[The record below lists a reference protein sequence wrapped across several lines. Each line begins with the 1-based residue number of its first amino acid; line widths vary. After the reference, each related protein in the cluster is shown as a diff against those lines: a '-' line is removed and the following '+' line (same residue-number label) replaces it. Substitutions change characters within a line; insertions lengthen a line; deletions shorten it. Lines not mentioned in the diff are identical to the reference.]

1 MGRWWR
7 AAAVVLGVGL
17 HVPAPVAAAPRPQ
30 PAAPTLT
37 KPPELVEFV
46 AAEYPESERAE
57 GRTATVTLR
66 IHIDASGGVEKVEV
80 VQSAGEA
87 FDAAAVAA
95 AQGFRFTPAE
105 VGGKPAAIPI
115 LYDYRFALTEAPPAP
130 ATAAFEGVIR
140 DRTSGE
146 PLAGVTV
153 SVRGEGDE
161 GTEPRSV
168 TTGADGRF
176 VFDALPPGPIAIE
189 LAGEALTAT
198 STTETLE
205 PGQRLEV
212 AYDVSPPP
220 SAAPDEPE
228 GDDLEIVVVAPPLR
242 REVVSTSVTAD
253 EARRVPGTSGDV
265 VRVVESLP
273 GVARSAAGAGQLVV
287 WGAAPQSTRV
297 YVDGVPISR
306 LYHEGGLRSVV
317 HPSLVESIAL
327 VPGGYGAAFGRGL
340 GGLVTVGAKT
350 PERERVGGRLHADV
364 LDASAMLTGPLGKRK
379 RLHLAAAARGSYLE
393 PWARPLLDRD
403 ASGLVPIPRYG
414 DGQVRAQWRPNA
426 KDRLEAVALVSVDR
440 FRRGVPSPDPALAV
454 SDARQLD
461 FGRAY
466 ARWTRDTGD
475 GRVLVVTPFVGYD
488 RRRNTSRFGPV
499 TTAIDADA
507 VLAGV
512 RASRRARVNEHLVL
526 EAGLDAEVETTTL
539 RRVGSLGLPAREGDV
554 RVFGQP
560 PPDQLAADTWR
571 VTEVGA
577 APYVEAEV
585 SLFDGALELVP
596 GLRLDPYA
604 RAVSRRN
611 PPAAGAPAV
620 GLYRHDFA
628 AEPRLAV
635 VGRPHERVQLRAA
648 AGLYRQRP
656 AAEDLSAAF
665 GTPSLPSARA
675 LHTVLGTTVQI
686 VRSLSLDATGF
697 FTRAHQLAMRNPADS
712 PLPARA
718 LEPIGRGRAYGL
730 QVLLRQELARGL
742 SGWVA
747 YTLMRAERKD
757 RPDAGFRPF
766 DFDQTHV
773 LTAVLAQRLPWKL
786 EASGRFRYATGL
798 PRTPVEGAYFDARRN
813 RYQPVFGAHNSI
825 RIPQFVQLDLR
836 VAKIFDI
843 QRTTLE
849 LYLEVLNVW
858 NRANAEEIV
867 YSPDFRDAGYIRGF
881 PVLPNLGV
889 QWDF

>member
-1 MGRWWR
+1 MTALGLGLG
-7 AAAVVLGVGL
+7 AAPPVWA
-17 HVPAPVAAAPRPQ
+17 APAPRPA
-30 PAAPTLT
+30 PAPQLT

-46 AAEYPESERAE
+46 EAEYPESERAE
-57 GRTATVTLR
+57 GKSATVTLR
-66 IHIDASGGVEKVEV
+66 IHIDASGGVEDVEV
-80 VQSAGEA
+80 VESAGEA
-87 FDAAAVAA
+87 FDAAARAA
-95 AQGFRFTPAE
+95 ALKFRFTAAE
-105 VGGKPAAIPI
+105 VDGKPAAIPI
-115 LYDYRFALTEAPPAP
+115 LYDYRFELAVAPPAP
-130 ATAAFEGVIR
+130 VTAAFEGVVR
-140 DRTSGE
+140 DRSTGQ
-146 PLAGVTV
+146 PLVGVTV
-153 SVRGEGDE
+153 TVRGADE
-161 GTEPRSV
+161 AEPRSV
-168 TTGADGRF
+168 ITGADGRF
-176 VFDALPPGPIAIE
+176 AFDELPPGALAIE
-189 LAGEALTAT
+189 LAGERLTAT
-198 STTETLE
+198 ATTETLE

-220 SAAPDEPE
+220 VPTPSEPD

-242 REVVSTSVTAD
+242 REVVATSVTAD

-273 GVARSAAGAGQLVV
+273 GVGRSAAGAGQLVV

-306 LYHEGGLRSVV
+306 LYHEGGFRSVL

-327 VPGGYGAAFGRGL
+327 VPGGYGAAYGRGL
-340 GGLVTVGAKT
+340 GGLVTVDATT

-379 RLHLAAAARGSYLE
+379 RLHVAAAARGSYLAA
-393 PWARPLLDRD
+393 WARPLLDRD

-414 DGQVRAQWRPNA
+414 DGQLRAQWRPNA
-426 KDRLEAVALVSVDR
+426 RDRLEAVALVGVDR

-475 GRVLVVTPFVGYD
+475 GTVVVVTPFVGYD
-488 RRRNTSRFGPV
+488 RRRNQSRFGPI
-499 TTAIDADA
+499 TASIDADA

-512 RASRRARVNEHLVL
+512 RASRRARVQEWLVL
-526 EAGLDAEVETTTL
+526 EVGLDAEVETTTL

-554 RVFGQP
+554 RTFGQP
-560 PPDQLAADTWR
+560 PPDQLAADEWR
-571 VTEVGA
+571 VTEVGV
-577 APYVEAEV
+577 APYAEASV
-585 SLFDGALELVP
+585 SLFDGGLELVP

-620 GLYRHDFA
+620 GLYHHDFA
-628 AEPRLAV
+628 AEPRLAI
-635 VGRPHERVQLRAA
+635 VGRPHDRVQLRAA

-656 AAEDLSAAF
+656 AADDLSAAF
-665 GTPSLPSARA
+665 GTPGLPASRG
-675 LHTVLGTTVQI
+675 LHTVLGATVKI

-697 FTRAHQLAMRNPADS
+697 FTRAHDLAVRNPADS

-730 QVLLRQELARGL
+730 QVLLRQELTRGL

-747 YTLMRAERKD
+747 YTLMRSERKD
-757 RPDAGFRPF
+757 RPDAGFRRF

-773 LTAVLAQRLPWKL
+773 LTAVLAQRLPWGL

-825 RIPQFVQLDLR
+825 RIPAFVQLDLR
-836 VAKIFDI
+836 ASKRFDI
-843 QRTTLE
+843 AKTALE
-849 LYLEVLNVW
+849 IYLEVLNVW

-867 YSPDFRDAGYIRGF
+867 YSPDFRDAGYIRGL

>member
-1 MGRWWR
+1 MIAVPILGRSSPLRTLPGRWLVLV
-7 AAAVVLGVGL
+7 AALGMG
-17 HVPAPVAAAPRPQ
+17 APRLAIAAAPAPER
-30 PAAPTLT
+30 AAPKLT
-37 KPPELVEFV
+37 KAPELVTFV
-46 AAEYPESERAE
+46 QAQYPASEQAE
-57 GRTATVTLR
+57 GRSATVTLR
-66 IHIDASGGVEKVEV
+66 IHIDAEGGVEKVEV
-80 VQSAGEA
+80 VESAGEA
-87 FDAAAVAA
+87 FDAAAQAA
-95 AQGFRFTPAE
+95 ALGFRFTPAE
-105 VGGKPAAIPI
+105 LDDKPAAISI
-115 LYDYRFALTEAPPAP
+115 LYDYRFTIAEPEPAP
-130 ATAAFEGVIR
+130 TTAAFEGVIR
-140 DRTSGE
+140 DRTTGA

-153 SVRGEGDE
+153 TVRSEGEA
-161 GTEPRSV
+161 EPRSV
-168 TTGADGRF
+168 ITAADGRF
-176 VFDALPPGPIAIE
+176 VFDALPPGSLAIE
-189 LAGEALTAT
+189 LTGERLTAT
-198 STTETLE
+198 ATTETIE

-220 SAAPDEPE
+220 APTPDEPD
-228 GDDLEIVVVAPPLR
+228 GDDLEIVVVAPLLR
-242 REVVSTSVTAD
+242 REVVATSVTAE

-306 LYHEGGLRSVV
+306 LYHEGGFRSVI
-317 HPSLVESIAL
+317 HPSLVGSIDL

-340 GGLVTVGAKT
+340 GGLVTVQART
-350 PERERVGGRLHADV
+350 PERERVGGRVHADV

-379 RLHLAAAARGSYLE
+379 RLHVAAAARGSYLE

-414 DGQVRAQWRPNA
+414 DGQLRAQWRPNA
-426 KDRLEAVALVSVDR
+426 RDRLEAVALVSVDR

-454 SDARQLD
+454 ADTRQLD

-466 ARWTRDTGD
+466 ARWTRDSGD
-475 GRVLVVTPFVGYD
+475 GTMLT
-488 RRRNTSRFGPV
+488 
-499 TTAIDADA
+499 
-507 VLAGV
+507 
-512 RASRRARVNEHLVL
+512 
-526 EAGLDAEVETTTL
+526 
-539 RRVGSLGLPAREGDV
+539 
-554 RVFGQP
+554 
-560 PPDQLAADTWR
+560 
-571 VTEVGA
+571 
-577 APYVEAEV
+577 
-585 SLFDGALELVP
+585 VP

-620 GLYRHDFA
+620 GLYHHDFA

-635 VGRPHERVQLRAA
+635 VGRPHERLALRTAV
-648 AGLYRQRP
+648 GLYRQRP
-656 AAEDLSAAF
+656 ASEDLSAAF
-665 GTPSLPSARA
+665 GTPALPAARA
-675 LHTVLGTTVQI
+675 LHTVLGANVEI
-686 VRSLSLDATGF
+686 LRSLALEATGF
-697 FTRAHQLAMRNPADS
+697 FTRSHDLAVRNSADA
-712 PLPARA
+712 PLPSRA
-718 LEPIGRGRAYGL
+718 LEPVGRGRAYGL
-730 QVLLRQELARGL
+730 QVLLRQSLARGL

-747 YTLMRAERKD
+747 YTLMRSERKD
-757 RPDAGFRPF
+757 RPEAGFRRF

-773 LTAVLAQRLPWKL
+773 LTAVLAQRLPWGL

-825 RIPQFVQLDLR
+825 RIPPFLQLDLR
-836 VAKIFDI
+836 VAKIFAI

-849 LYLEVLNVW
+849 IYLEVLNAW

>member
-1 MGRWWR
+1 M
-7 AAAVVLGVGL
+7 ALGVGL
-17 HVPAPVAAAPRPQ
+17 GTMRSVVAAPAPAPTAPR
-30 PAAPTLT
+30 LT
-37 KPPELVEFV
+37 KPPALVQFV
-46 AAEYPESERAE
+46 EAEYPESERAE
-57 GRTATVTLR
+57 GRIATVTLR
-66 IHIDASGGVEKVEV
+66 IHIDAQGGVERVEV
-80 VQSAGEA
+80 VESAGPA
-87 FDAAAVAA
+87 FDAAARAA
-95 AQGFRFTPAE
+95 ALRFRFTPAE
-105 VGGKPAAIPI
+105 VDGKPTAIPI
-115 LYDYRFALTEAPPAP
+115 LYDYRFELAVAPSTPV
-130 ATAAFEGVIR
+130 TAAFEGIIR
-140 DRTSGE
+140 DRTTGA

-153 SVRGEGDE
+153 TVRGEAE
-161 GTEPRSV
+161 AEPRTV
-168 TTGADGRF
+168 ITAADGRF
-176 VFDALPPGPIAIE
+176 VFDALPPGELTIE
-189 LAGEALTAT
+189 LAGERLTAT
-198 STTETLE
+198 ATTETIE

-220 SAAPDEPE
+220 APTPDEPD

-242 REVVSTSVTAD
+242 REVVATSVTAE

-297 YVDGVPISR
+297 YVDGVPVSR
-306 LYHEGGLRSVV
+306 LYHEGGFRSVI
-317 HPSLVESIAL
+317 HPSLVESIDL

-340 GGLVTVGAKT
+340 GGLVTVQART

-379 RLHLAAAARGSYLE
+379 RLHVAAAARGSYLE

-414 DGQVRAQWRPNA
+414 DGQLRAQWRPNPR
-426 KDRLEAVALVSVDR
+426 DRLEAVALVSVDR
-440 FRRGVPSPDPALAV
+440 FRRGVPSPDPTLAV
-454 SDARQLD
+454 TDTRQLD

-466 ARWTRDTGD
+466 ARWTRDSGD
-475 GRVLVVTPFVGYD
+475 GTLLTITPFFGYD
-488 RRRNTSRFGPV
+488 RRRNTSRFGPI
-499 TTAIDADA
+499 TTSIAADA

-512 RASRRARVNEHLVL
+512 RAARRARLSEHVVL
-526 EAGLDAEVETTTL
+526 EVGLDAEVETTSL
-539 RRVGSLGLPAREGDV
+539 QRVGSLGLPAREGDV

-560 PPDQLAADTWR
+560 PPDQLAADQWR
-571 VTEVGA
+571 VTEVGV
-577 APYVEAEV
+577 APYAEARITV
-585 SLFDGALELVP
+585 FDGGLELVP
-596 GLRLDPYA
+596 GVRLDPYA

-611 PPAAGAPAV
+611 PPAAGTPAV

-635 VGRPHERVQLRAA
+635 VGRPHDRLALRTAV
-648 AGLYRQRP
+648 GLYRQRP

-665 GTPSLPSARA
+665 GTPALPAARA
-675 LHTVLGTTVQI
+675 LHTVLGATVEI
-686 VRSLSLDATGF
+686 LRSLSLETTGF
-697 FTRAHQLAMRNPADS
+697 FTRAHDLAVRNPADA
-712 PLPARA
+712 PLPSRA
-718 LEPIGRGRAYGL
+718 LEPVGRGRAYGL
-730 QVLLRQELARGL
+730 QVLLRQSLARGL

-747 YTLMRAERKD
+747 YTLMRSERKD
-757 RPDAGFRPF
+757 GPMAGFRRF

-773 LTAVLAQRLPWKL
+773 LTAVLAQRLPWGL

-813 RYQPVFGAHNSI
+813 RYQPVFGDHNSI
-825 RIPQFVQLDLR
+825 RIPAFLQLDLR
-836 VAKIFDI
+836 VAKIFEI

-849 LYLEVLNVW
+849 IYLEVLNAW

>member
-1 MGRWWR
+1 MV
-7 AAAVVLGVGL
+7 ALGVDLGSAQIAQS
-17 HVPAPVAAAPRPQ
+17 APETPQEAPQ
-30 PAAPTLT
+30 LT
-37 KPPELVEFV
+37 KAPELVTFV
-46 AAEYPESERAE
+46 EAEYPASERAE
-57 GRTATVTLR
+57 GKVATVTLR
-66 IHIDASGGVEKVEV
+66 ISIDASGGVEKVEV

-87 FDAAAVAA
+87 FDAAAKAA
-95 AQGFRFTPAE
+95 ALQFRFTPAE
-105 VGGKPAAIPI
+105 VDGKPAAIPI
-115 LYDYRFALTEAPPAP
+115 LYDYRFELAEAPPAP
-130 ATAAFEGVIR
+130 VTAAFEGVIR
-140 DRTSGE
+140 DRTTAE

-153 SVRGEGDE
+153 TVRGDE

-168 TTGADGRF
+168 VTGSDGRF
-176 VFDALPPGPIAIE
+176 AFEALPPGPLAIE
-189 LAGEALTAT
+189 LSGERLTAT
-198 STTETLE
+198 ATQEMLE

-220 SAAPDEPE
+220 APTPEEPD

-242 REVVSTSVTAD
+242 REVVATSVTAD

-306 LYHEGGLRSVV
+306 LYHEGGFRSVL
-317 HPSLVESIAL
+317 HPGLVDSIDL

-340 GGLVTVGAKT
+340 GGLVTVDAKT
-350 PERERVGGRLHADV
+350 PEREKFGGRLHADV
-364 LDASAMLTGPLGKRK
+364 LDASAMLTGSVGKK
-379 RLHLAAAARGSYLE
+379 KKLHLAAAARASYLE
-393 PWARPLLDRD
+393 PWARPLLDRG
-403 ASGLVPIPRYG
+403 ASGLIPIPRYG
-414 DGQVRAQWRPNA
+414 DGQLRAQWRPSA
-426 KDRLEAVALVSVDR
+426 RDRLEAVALVSVDR
-440 FRRGVPSPDPALAV
+440 FQRGVPSPDPALAV
-454 SDARQLD
+454 SDARKLD

-466 ARWTRDTGD
+466 ARWTRDSGD
-475 GRVLVVTPFVGYD
+475 GTVTTVTPFVGYD
-488 RRRNTSRFGPV
+488 RRRNESRFGPIATSV
-499 TTAIDADA
+499 DADA

-512 RASRRARVNEHLVL
+512 RASRRGKLSEWLVL
-526 EAGLDAEVETTTL
+526 EVGLDAEVETTEL

-554 RVFGQP
+554 RTFGQP
-560 PPDQLAADTWR
+560 PPDQLAADAWR
-571 VTEVGA
+571 VTEVGL
-577 APYVEAEV
+577 APYAEASI
-585 SLFDGALELVP
+585 SLFDGGLELVP

-611 PPAAGAPAV
+611 PPAAGSPAV
-620 GLYRHDFA
+620 GLYHHDFA
-628 AEPRLAV
+628 AEPRLAI
-635 VGRPHERVQLRAA
+635 VGRPHERVTLRAA

-665 GTPSLPSARA
+665 GTPALPASRG
-675 LHTVLGTTVQI
+675 LHTVLGGTVRI
-686 VRSLSLDATGF
+686 WKALTLDATGF
-697 FTRAHQLAMRNPADS
+697 FTRAHDLAVRSPVES
-712 PLPARA
+712 PLPSRA

-747 YTLMRAERKD
+747 YTLMRSERKD
-757 RPDAGFRPF
+757 RLDASVRLF

-773 LTAVLAQRLPWKL
+773 LTAVLAQRLPWGL

-798 PRTPVEGAYFDARRN
+798 PRTPVDGAYFDARRG

-825 RIPQFVQLDLR
+825 RIPAFVQLDLR
-836 VAKIFDI
+836 ASKRFDI
-843 QRTTLE
+843 AKTALE
-849 LYLEVLNVW
+849 IYLEVLNVW